1 MSQMTQVSAAEFQRA
16 FGTLSDKAMTQPVA
30 ITKHG
35 RDHLVLL
42 SAEEYARL
50 KRRDRRV
57 FSTSQLTAEEIAEFE
72 KHSVMDP
79 RHDHLNAEL
88 LKGWEP

>member
-1 MSQMTQVSAAEFQRA
+1 MTGMIRVSAAEFQRA
-16 FGTLSDKAMTQPVA
+16 FGQLSDKAIGQPLA

-35 RDHLVLL
+35 RDHLVVL

-57 FSTSQLTAEEIAEFE
+57 FAVEDLTAEEIARFE
-72 KHSVMDP
+72 GVRMDP
-79 RHDHLNAEL
+79 RHDHLNDD
-88 LKGWEP
+88 LKDWKP

>member
-1 MSQMTQVSAAEFQRA
+1 MSNLTRVSAAEFQRS
-16 FGTLSDKAMTQPVA
+16 FGVLSDKAIKEPVA

-42 SAEEYARL
+42 SADEYARL

-57 FSTSQLTAEEIAEFE
+57 FLTEELSAEEIARFE
-72 KHSVMDP
+72 AVRMDP

-88 LKGWEP
+88 LEGDK

>member
-35 RDHLVLL
+35 RDHLVL
-42 SAEEYARL
+42 
-50 KRRDRRV
+50 
-57 FSTSQLTAEEIAEFE
+57 
-72 KHSVMDP
+72 
-79 RHDHLNAEL
+79 
-88 LKGWEP
+88 

>member
-1 MSQMTQVSAAEFQRA
+1 MSQITQVSAAEFQRA

-57 FSTSQLTAEEIAEFE
+57 FLTAELTAEEIAEFE
-72 KHSVMDP
+72 GQKMDP

-88 LKGWEP
+88 LQGWEP

>member
-1 MSQMTQVSAAEFQRA
+1 MPDITRVSAAEFQRA
-16 FGTLSDKAMTQPVA
+16 FGLLSDRAIGQPLA

-42 SAEEYARL
+42 SADEYARL

-57 FSTSQLTAEEIAEFE
+57 FATDQLTADEIAAFE
-72 KHSVMDP
+72 GAAMHP

-88 LKGWEP
+88 KDWKP

>member
-1 MSQMTQVSAAEFQRA
+1 MTDITRVTAAEFQRT
-16 FGTLSDKAMTQPVA
+16 FGQLSDKALSQPVA

-50 KRRDRRV
+50 KKRDRRV
-57 FSTSQLTAEEIAEFE
+57 FATDQLTAEEIAALEGAQM
-72 KHSVMDP
+72 HP
-79 RHDHLNAEL
+79 RHEHLDAE
-88 LKGWEP
+88 LKGWKA

>member
-1 MSQMTQVSAAEFQRA
+1 MPEMTRVSAAEFQRT
-16 FGTLSDKAMTQPVA
+16 FGQLSDKALNQPLA

-42 SAEEYARL
+42 SADEYARL

-57 FSTSQLTAEEIAEFE
+57 FATGQLTAEDVAAFE
-72 KHSVMDP
+72 GRAMHP
-79 RHDHLNAEL
+79 RHDHLDAEL
-88 LKGWEP
+88 KDWKP

>member
-1 MSQMTQVSAAEFQRA
+1 MPDMTRVSAAEFQRA
-16 FGTLSDKAMTQPVA
+16 FGQLSDKAINQPVA

-42 SAEEYARL
+42 SADEYTRL

-57 FSTSQLTAEEIAEFE
+57 FATDQLTAEDIA
-72 KHSVMDP
+72 SMDGGAMHP

-88 LKGWEP
+88 KDWTP

>member
-16 FGTLSDKAMTQPVA
+16 FGTLSDKAMTQPIA

-42 SAEEYARL
+42 SAEEYSRL

-57 FSTSQLTAEEIAEFE
+57 FLTSELSLEQIAAIEA
-72 KHSVMDP
+72 SRMDP
-79 RHDHLNAEL
+79 RHDYLDAEL
-88 LKGWEP
+88 DGWQP

>member
-1 MSQMTQVSAAEFQRA
+1 MTDMTRVSVAQFQRA
-16 FGTLSDKAMTQPVA
+16 FGQFSDKAINQPVA

-57 FSTSQLTAEEIAEFE
+57 FATEDLTAEEIATFE
-72 KHSVMDP
+72 NAKMHP

-88 LKGWEP
+88 KGWKG

>member
-1 MSQMTQVSAAEFQRA
+1 MPAMTRVSAAEFQRA
-16 FGTLSDKAMTQPVA
+16 FGQLSDKAINQPVA

-42 SAEEYARL
+42 SAEEYTRL
-50 KRRDRRV
+50 LKRDRRV
-57 FSTSQLTAEEIAEFE
+57 FRTEDLTEEDLARFE
-72 KHSVMDP
+72 GVRMDP

-88 LKGWEP
+88 EDWKP

>member
-1 MSQMTQVSAAEFQRA
+1 MSNLTRVSAAEFQRS
-16 FGTLSDKAMTQPVA
+16 FGVLSDKAIKEPVA

-42 SAEEYARL
+42 SADEYARL

-57 FSTSQLTAEEIAEFE
+57 FLTEELSDEDIAAIEA
-72 KHSVMDP
+72 VRMDP
-79 RHDHLNAEL
+79 RHDHLNEL
-88 LKGWEP
+88 MEEKS